1 MLAAK
6 GFISRDE
13 YANFRQLHSI
23 LQGHP
28 DAKKVP
34 GVDASTGS
42 LGQGV
47 SIAVGMALGAKH
59 LGKDTKV
66 FALVGDGESQEG
78 QIWEAYMAAAH
89 YKLDNLTVI
98 IDNNGLQIDGSND
111 QVMSLGDLGAKLRA
125 FGRQRSR
132 RGGGRALEADD
143 ARQAQG
149 DPRPHGQGQGRFVH
163 GKSSRLARQGAQ
175 RRAARSGFE
184 GIGGLTNMADKIAT
198 RQAYGEALIELV
210 EKNDKVVVLDA
221 DLANATQTCK
231 VAKAHPEK
239 FYNFG
244 IAEANMVDAAA
255 GMSTMGLVPFCST
268 FAMFAAGR
276 AYEQIRNSVAYP
288 HFNVKICATHAG
300 VSVGEDGG
308 SHQCIED
315 LALMRVIPGMTVLC
329 PADANEAKA
338 ATMAIADFD
347 GPVYMRLARLATP
360 VFEGDMV
367 KPFVLGKANV
377 LREGKDVAI
386 FATGL
391 MVNESLMAAE
401 ALAKDGI
408 DAAVINVHTIKPIDA
423 ECVTAWAEKCGKV
436 ITVEE
441 HSVIGGLGDAVAD
454 VLMGKVNCKFHK
466 IGVNDRF
473 GQSGKAADVLREY
486 GLTADQIAATIK
498 ANI

>member
-1 MLAAK
+1 
-6 GFISRDE
+6 
-13 YANFRQLHSI
+13 
-23 LQGHP
+23 
-28 DAKKVP
+28 
-34 GVDASTGS
+34 
-42 LGQGV
+42 
-47 SIAVGMALGAKH
+47 
-59 LGKDTKV
+59 
-66 FALVGDGESQEG
+66 
-78 QIWEAYMAAAH
+78 
-89 YKLDNLTVI
+89 
-98 IDNNGLQIDGSND
+98 
-111 QVMSLGDLGAKLRA
+111 
-125 FGRQRSR
+125 
-132 RGGGRALEADD
+132 
-143 ARQAQG
+143 
-149 DPRPHGQGQGRFVH
+149 
-163 GKSSRLARQGAQ
+163 
-175 RRAARSGFE
+175 
-184 GIGGLTNMADKIAT
+184 MADKIAT

-360 VFEGDMV
+360 VFEGNMV

-391 MVNESLMAAE
+391 MVNESLWRRKRSPRT
-401 ALAKDGI
+401 ALTPPSSTSTPSSPSTP
-408 DAAVINVHTIKPIDA
+408 NV
-423 ECVTAWAEKCGKV
+423 
-436 ITVEE
+436 
-441 HSVIGGLGDAVAD
+441 
-454 VLMGKVNCKFHK
+454 
-466 IGVNDRF
+466 
-473 GQSGKAADVLREY
+473 
-486 GLTADQIAATIK
+486 
-498 ANI
+498 